1 MDNDFPKWRVDESN
15 DNPGFCRLTIREE
28 GTDRLIA
35 SVPELP
41 GDDEEKIATLRNEAR
56 LLALAPELAFMLERF
71 VYASESKNEPKYGD
85 GKLYR
90 WAKKA
95 AYNLIDRVKGLK

>member
-1 MDNDFPKWRVDESN
+1 MDYEFPKWRVDESN

-35 SVPELP
+35 ESPEVPL
-41 GDDEEKIATLRNEAR
+41 GDEEKITALREEAR

-71 VYASESKNEPKYGD
+71 VYAFETKNDPKYSD

-95 AYNLIDRVKGLK
+95 AYNLIDRTKGLK

>member
-1 MDNDFPKWRVDESN
+1 MDNDFPTWYVHEED
-15 DNPGFCRLTIREE
+15 DARLTIRET
-28 GTDRLIA
+28 GSDRLIA
-35 SVPELP
+35 TLPEWP
-41 GDDEEKIATLRNEAR
+41 GGDEEKIAALRKEAR

-95 AYNLIDRVKGLK
+95 AYNLIDRTKGLK

>member
-1 MDNDFPKWRVDESN
+1 MDDGFPKWYVHED
-15 DNPGFCRLTIREE
+15 DARLTIREE

-35 SVPELP
+35 SLPELR
-41 GDDEEKIATLRNEAR
+41 GDDEEKIAALREEAR

-71 VYASESKNEPKYGD
+71 VYAFESKNEPKYSD

-90 WAKKA
+90 WAKQA

>member
-71 VYASESKNEPKYGD
+71 VYASESKPKYGD

>member
-1 MDNDFPKWRVDESN
+1 MDDDFPKWRVDESN
-15 DNPGFCRLTIREE
+15 ENPGFVRLAIREE

-35 SVPELP
+35 LLPELP
-41 GDDEEKIATLRNEAR
+41 DGDEEKIAALREEAR

-71 VYASESKNEPKYGD
+71 VYAFESKDEYKYGD

-90 WAKKA
+90 WAKKT